1 MRNLILIPFI
11 LLLFFLAA
19 QSIHAQSDLLKP
31 GSTVRVHTLINDEG
45 PIIGTVRELTEFD
58 MAVDYRNR
66 IIYIPFRTID
76 QLAVR
81 TGIKRKTGRGALIG
95 LGSGAAIGGLI
106 GAITYKEC
114 VPQGWLDCLF
124 VPESRA
130 TATGTGALLGG
141 VVGVLTGAIIGAMK
155 RTDQWVYIS
164 NPRYLS
170 PGSNDFAKVTGQYNT
185 YPFITVKLKF

>member
-1 MRNLILIPFI
+1 MRKLILIPFI
-11 LLLFFLAA
+11 LLQFFLAE

-66 IIYIPFRTID
+66 IIYIPYRTID
-76 QLAVR
+76 RLAVR
-81 TGIKRKTGRGALIG
+81 SGVKRKTGRGALVG

-114 VPQGWLDCLF
+114 VSQGWLDCMF
-124 VPESRA
+124 APESRA
-130 TATGTGALLGG
+130 SATGTGALLGG
-141 VVGVLTGAIIGAMK
+141 LVGVLTGAVIGATK
-155 RTDQWVYIS
+155 RTYQWVYIS

-170 PGSNDFAKVTGQYNT
+170 PGRYDFAKVTGQFYT